1 MSSATIR
8 RLSRVAAS
16 ATASV
21 SGRFGSAARVIDARA
36 STAVVRRGYRG
47 QASDIAGWRSRGGL
61 HPAMSPTPSW
71 STSELL
77 NPPEGTVESAPI
89 DEEKLRKVAR
99 QANIALPDE
108 DAADDEEEED
118 DDPPTLAAVESPAE
132 GALRGVNEV
141 LRFVQALDK
150 VDVEGVE
157 PMWTVL
163 DDEHAAPLRADE
175 VAGARR
181 RARASSP
188 NASPP
193 TGTWVLDGTR
203 AEEGEEGWAASD
215 RDELVNLAPDSSRA
229 PFYVAP
235 GTSAGTDDE

>member
-1 MSSATIR
+1 
-8 RLSRVAAS
+8 
-16 ATASV
+16 
-21 SGRFGSAARVIDARA
+21 
-36 STAVVRRGYRG
+36 
-47 QASDIAGWRSRGGL
+47 
-61 HPAMSPTPSW
+61 MSPTPSW

-108 DAADDEEEED
+108 DAADDEEED
-118 DDPPTLAAVESPAE
+118 DDHPTLAAVESPAD

-193 TGTWVLDGTR
+193 TEETWVLDGTS
-203 AEEGEEGWAASD
+203 AEEGDEGWAASD
-215 RDELVNLAPDSSRA
+215 RDELVGLAPDSSRA
-229 PFYVAP
+229 PFYVAA
-235 GTSAGTDDE
+235 GTTAGTDDE

>member
-1 MSSATIR
+1 M
-8 RLSRVAAS
+8 
-16 ATASV
+16 
-21 SGRFGSAARVIDARA
+21 
-36 STAVVRRGYRG
+36 
-47 QASDIAGWRSRGGL
+47 AGWRWRGGL

-77 NPPEGTVESAPI
+77 NPPEDTVESAPI

-99 QANIALPDE
+99 QANVALPDE
-108 DAADDEEEED
+108 DAAADEED
-118 DDPPTLAAVESPAE
+118 DDHPTLAAVESPAE

-175 VAGARR
+175 VAGARGRR
-181 RARASSP
+181 RAAPKASSP
-188 NASPP
+188 
-193 TGTWVLDGTR
+193 TEETWVLDGTR
-203 AEEGEEGWAASD
+203 AEEGEHGWAASD
-215 RDELVNLAPDSSRA
+215 RDELVGLAPDSSRA
-229 PFYVAP
+229 PFYVAA
-235 GTSAGTDDE
+235 GTTAGTDDE

>member
-1 MSSATIR
+1 
-8 RLSRVAAS
+8 
-16 ATASV
+16 
-21 SGRFGSAARVIDARA
+21 
-36 STAVVRRGYRG
+36 
-47 QASDIAGWRSRGGL
+47 
-61 HPAMSPTPSW
+61 MSPTPSW

-108 DAADDEEEED
+108 DAADDEDADAD
-118 DDPPTLAAVESPAE
+118 DHPTLAAVESPAE

-181 RARASSP
+181 QRRASSP
-188 NASPP
+188 NATPP
-193 TGTWVLDGTR
+193 TEETWVLDGTS
-203 AEEGEEGWAASD
+203 AEEGDVGWAASD

-229 PFYVAP
+229 PFYVAA

>member
-1 MSSATIR
+1 
-8 RLSRVAAS
+8 
-16 ATASV
+16 
-21 SGRFGSAARVIDARA
+21 
-36 STAVVRRGYRG
+36 
-47 QASDIAGWRSRGGL
+47 
-61 HPAMSPTPSW
+61 MSPTPSW

-175 VAGARR
+175 VAGARGR
-181 RARASSP
+181 RRASSP

-193 TGTWVLDGTR
+193 RRARGSWTGRQRRRATKGGRRRTGT
-203 AEEGEEGWAASD
+203 
-215 RDELVNLAPDSSRA
+215 SS
-229 PFYVAP
+229 
-235 GTSAGTDDE
+235 

>member
-108 DAADDEEEED
+108 DAADDEDADAD
-118 DDPPTLAAVESPAE
+118 DHPTLAAVESPAE

-181 RARASSP
+181 QRRTTSP
-188 NASPP
+188 NATPAE
-193 TGTWVLDGTR
+193 TWVLDGTS
-203 AEEGEEGWAASD
+203 AEEGDVGWAASD

-229 PFYVAP
+229 PFYVAA

>member
-1 MSSATIR
+1 M
-8 RLSRVAAS
+8 
-16 ATASV
+16 
-21 SGRFGSAARVIDARA
+21 
-36 STAVVRRGYRG
+36 
-47 QASDIAGWRSRGGL
+47 AGWRSRGGL

-99 QANIALPDE
+99 QANIALPDD
-108 DAADDEEEED
+108 DAADEEDED
-118 DDPPTLAAVESPAE
+118 DDHPTLAAVESPAE

-175 VAGARR
+175 VAGARGPR
-181 RARASSP
+181 RASP
-188 NASPP
+188 NPSPSP
-193 TGTWVLDGTR
+193 TETWVLDGTR
-203 AEEGEEGWAASD
+203 AEEGERRVGGVGQGRAREPRAGLEPRALLRRRRDDGRD
-215 RDELVNLAPDSSRA
+215 RRRVTPNS
-229 PFYVAP
+229 
-235 GTSAGTDDE
+235 T

>member
-1 MSSATIR
+1 M
-8 RLSRVAAS
+8 
-16 ATASV
+16 
-21 SGRFGSAARVIDARA
+21 
-36 STAVVRRGYRG
+36 
-47 QASDIAGWRSRGGL
+47 AGWRWRGGL

-99 QANIALPDE
+99 QANVALPDE
-108 DAADDEEEED
+108 AAAADEED
-118 DDPPTLAAVESPAE
+118 DDHPTLAAVESPAE

-175 VAGARR
+175 VAGARGR
-181 RARASSP
+181 RRRRGRRRDGDQGKITRSRARDEIW
-188 NASPP
+188 
-193 TGTWVLDGTR
+193 TTREDGD
-203 AEEGEEGWAASD
+203 D
-215 RDELVNLAPDSSRA
+215 RRRRVVRRGARDVRR
-229 PFYVAP
+229 V
-235 GTSAGTDDE
+235 

>member
-1 MSSATIR
+1 
-8 RLSRVAAS
+8 
-16 ATASV
+16 
-21 SGRFGSAARVIDARA
+21 
-36 STAVVRRGYRG
+36 
-47 QASDIAGWRSRGGL
+47 
-61 HPAMSPTPSW
+61 MSPTPSW

-108 DAADDEEEED
+108 DAADDEDAD
-118 DDPPTLAAVESPAE
+118 DDDHPTLAAVESPAE

-181 RARASSP
+181 QRRTTSP
-188 NASPP
+188 NATPAE
-193 TGTWVLDGTR
+193 TWVLDGTS
-203 AEEGEEGWAASD
+203 AEEGDVGWAASD

-229 PFYVAP
+229 PFYVAA

>member
-108 DAADDEEEED
+108 DAADDEEAD
-118 DDPPTLAAVESPAE
+118 DDHPTLAAVESPAE

-181 RARASSP
+181 RRRASSP

-193 TGTWVLDGTR
+193 TGTWVLDGTS
-203 AEEGEEGWAASD
+203 AEEGDEGWAASD
-215 RDELVNLAPDSSRA
+215 RDELVGLAPDSSRA
-229 PFYVAP
+229 PFYVAA
-235 GTSAGTDDE
+235 GTTAGTDDE

>member
-1 MSSATIR
+1 
-8 RLSRVAAS
+8 
-16 ATASV
+16 
-21 SGRFGSAARVIDARA
+21 
-36 STAVVRRGYRG
+36 
-47 QASDIAGWRSRGGL
+47 
-61 HPAMSPTPSW
+61 MSPTPSW

-77 NPPEGTVESAPI
+77 NPPKGTVESAPI
-89 DEEKLRKVAR
+89 DEEELRKVAR

-108 DAADDEEEED
+108 DAADDAR
-118 DDPPTLAAVESPAE
+118 PTLAAVESPAE

-181 RARASSP
+181 RRRASSP

-203 AEEGEEGWAASD
+203 AEEGDEGWAASD

-235 GTSAGTDDE
+235 GTTAGTDDE

>member
-1 MSSATIR
+1 MSGATIR

-21 SGRFGSAARVIDARA
+21 SGRFGSAARAIDARA

-47 QASDIAGWRSRGGL
+47 QASDMAGWRSRGGL

-108 DAADDEEEED
+108 DAADEEEGDED
-118 DDPPTLAAVESPAE
+118 HPTLAAVESPAE

-175 VAGARR
+175 VAGARGPR
-181 RARASSP
+181 RAAPNPSP
-188 NASPP
+188 SP
-193 TGTWVLDGTR
+193 TETWVLDGTR
-203 AEEGEEGWAASD
+203 AEEGERGWAASD
-215 RDELVNLAPDSSRA
+215 RDELVSLAPDSSRA
-229 PFYVAP
+229 PFYVAA
-235 GTSAGTDDE
+235 GTTAGTDDE

>member
-1 MSSATIR
+1 MSGATIR

-21 SGRFGSAARVIDARA
+21 SGRFGSAARAIDARA

-47 QASDIAGWRSRGGL
+47 QASDMAGWRSRRGL

-108 DAADDEEEED
+108 DAADEEEGDED
-118 DDPPTLAAVESPAE
+118 HPTLAAVESPAE

-175 VAGARR
+175 VAGARGPR
-181 RARASSP
+181 RAAP
-188 NASPP
+188 NATPSP
-193 TGTWVLDGTR
+193 TETWVLDGTR
-203 AEEGEEGWAASD
+203 AEEGEHGWAASD
-215 RDELVNLAPDSSRA
+215 RDELVSLAPDSSRA
-229 PFYVAP
+229 PFYVAA
-235 GTSAGTDDE
+235 GTTAGTDDE

>member
-1 MSSATIR
+1 
-8 RLSRVAAS
+8 
-16 ATASV
+16 
-21 SGRFGSAARVIDARA
+21 
-36 STAVVRRGYRG
+36 
-47 QASDIAGWRSRGGL
+47 
-61 HPAMSPTPSW
+61 MSPTPSW

-108 DAADDEEEED
+108 DAAADEEED
-118 DDPPTLAAVESPAE
+118 DDHPTLAAVESPAE

-175 VAGARR
+175 VAGARGR
-181 RARASSP
+181 RRASSP

-193 TGTWVLDGTR
+193 TGTWVLDGTS
-203 AEEGEEGWAASD
+203 AEEGDEGWAASD

-229 PFYVAP
+229 PFYVAA
-235 GTSAGTDDE
+235 GTTAGTDDE

>member
-1 MSSATIR
+1 
-8 RLSRVAAS
+8 
-16 ATASV
+16 
-21 SGRFGSAARVIDARA
+21 
-36 STAVVRRGYRG
+36 
-47 QASDIAGWRSRGGL
+47 
-61 HPAMSPTPSW
+61 MSPTPSW

-108 DAADDEEEED
+108 DAADDEEED
-118 DDPPTLAAVESPAE
+118 DDHPTLAAVESPAE

-188 NASPP
+188 NESPP
-193 TGTWVLDGTR
+193 TGTWVLDGTS
-203 AEEGEEGWAASD
+203 AEEGDEGWAASD
-215 RDELVNLAPDSSRA
+215 RDELVGLAPDSSRA

-235 GTSAGTDDE
+235 GTTAGTDDE

>member
-1 MSSATIR
+1 MSGATIR

-21 SGRFGSAARVIDARA
+21 SGRFGSAARAIDARA

-47 QASDIAGWRSRGGL
+47 QASDMAGWRSRGGL

-99 QANIALPDE
+99 QANIALPDD
-108 DAADDEEEED
+108 DAADEEDED
-118 DDPPTLAAVESPAE
+118 DDHPTLAAVESPAE

-150 VDVEGVE
+150 IDVEGVE

-175 VAGARR
+175 VAGARGR
-181 RARASSP
+181 RRASSP

-193 TGTWVLDGTR
+193 TGTWVLDGTS
-203 AEEGEEGWAASD
+203 AEEGDEGWAASD
-215 RDELVNLAPDSSRA
+215 RDELVGLAPDSSRA
-229 PFYVAP
+229 PFYVAA
-235 GTSAGTDDE
+235 GTTAGTDDE